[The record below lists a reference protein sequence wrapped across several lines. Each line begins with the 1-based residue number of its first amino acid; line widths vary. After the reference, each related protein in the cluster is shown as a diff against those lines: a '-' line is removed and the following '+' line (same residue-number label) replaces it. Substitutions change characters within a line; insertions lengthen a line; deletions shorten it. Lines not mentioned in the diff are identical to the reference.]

1 MRRRRADSVFD
12 DARISSPKRPSAKW
26 PAIMAS
32 LALAALC
39 LWVGCSRVADVFGAY
54 REFDSSSSPYATA
67 ADFTKYVMKLCNAAV
82 LRTEPI
88 VKLPGHLQTPW
99 KLNIVTTVF
108 WIGEPAGPNN
118 PVSNV
123 RSSWDVNWTA
133 NYGGY
138 DPPETLNRRDYIPV
152 AFVPRQNP
160 FYVALPYNDMSNG
173 EFKPEVPLIIPWFTQ
188 AHAAPGQSLCKDH
201 WLAIR
206 KGNRICY
213 AQWEDC
219 GPFRTDN
226 FQYVFG
232 DERPE
237 PNANGGAGLDVS
249 PAVRDYL
256 GLAPTDV
263 TDWQFVEVRDVPPG
277 PWRRYGD
284 NNHFVLSTRQS
295 EQRVAVAGSG
305 AAKSTTEPKVI
316 RGESAAAEPSA
327 TPAGANITATAR

>member
-1 MRRRRADSVFD
+1 MRRRRAACVFD
-12 DARISSPKRPSAKW
+12 DARISSVKRPPAKW
-26 PAIMAS
+26 PAIMAI
-32 LALAALC
+32 LPLAALC
-39 LWVGCSRVADVFGAY
+39 LWAGCSRVADFFGAY
-54 REFDSSSSPYATA
+54 RQFDSSSSPYATA

-88 VKLPGHLQTPW
+88 VKLPRQLQTPW

-160 FYVALPYNDMSNG
+160 FYVALPYNDVSNG

-188 AHAAPGQSLCKDH
+188 AHASPGQSLCKDH
-201 WLAIR
+201 WVAIR
-206 KGNRICY
+206 KGNRICF

-232 DERPE
+232 NERPE

-256 GLAPTDV
+256 GLQSTDV
-263 TDWQFVEVRDVPPG
+263 TDWRFVEARDVPHG
-277 PWRRYGD
+277 PWRSYRVYNPFVSPAHQSQGQLTKEQASGSDGRRANMVRGD
-284 NNHFVLSTRQS
+284 
-295 EQRVAVAGSG
+295 
-305 AAKSTTEPKVI
+305 
-316 RGESAAAEPSA
+316 
-327 TPAGANITATAR
+327 

>member
-1 MRRRRADSVFD
+1 MRRRRAGCVFD
-12 DARISSPKRPSAKW
+12 DARISSLKRPPAKW
-26 PAIMAS
+26 PAIMAI

-39 LWVGCSRVADVFGAY
+39 LWVGCSRAANAFGTY
-54 REFDSSSSPYATA
+54 RQFDSSSSPYAAA

-82 LRTEPI
+82 LEAEPMAT
-88 VKLPGHLQTPW
+88 PRGHFQTSW
-99 KLNIVTTVF
+99 KLDIVTTVF

-138 DPPETLNRRDYIPV
+138 DPPETSNRRDYIPV

-173 EFKPEVPLIIPWFTQ
+173 EFKPEVPLIIPWFRQ
-188 AHAAPGQSLCKDH
+188 ARAAPGQSLCKGH
-201 WLAIR
+201 WVAIR

-232 DERPE
+232 NERPE

-256 GLAPTDV
+256 GLQSTDV
-263 TDWQFVEVRDVPPG
+263 TDWRFVEARDVPHG
-277 PWRRYGD
+277 PWRSYGV
-284 NNHFVLSTRQS
+284 NNPFVNPAHQS
-295 EQRVAVAGSG
+295 QGQLTKEQAFSSDGLRANMV
-305 AAKSTTEPKVI
+305 
-316 RGESAAAEPSA
+316 RGD
-327 TPAGANITATAR
+327 

>member
-1 MRRRRADSVFD
+1 M
-12 DARISSPKRPSAKW
+12 
-26 PAIMAS
+26 AI

-39 LWVGCSRVADVFGAY
+39 LWVGWSRFADVFGTY
-54 REFDSSSSPYATA
+54 RQFDSSSSPYATA
-67 ADFTKYVMKLCNAAV
+67 ADFTKYVMKLGDAAV
-82 LRTEPI
+82 LKAEPM
-88 VKLPGHLQTPW
+88 VKLPGLQTPW
-99 KLNIVTTVF
+99 KVNIVTTVF

-138 DPPETLNRRDYIPV
+138 DPPETSNRRDYIPV

-173 EFKPEVPLIIPWFTQ
+173 EFKPEAPLIIPWFTQ

-201 WLAIR
+201 WIAIR

-232 DERPE
+232 NERPE
-237 PNANGGAGLDVS
+237 PNVNGGAGLDVS

-256 GLAPTDV
+256 GLQSTDV
-263 TDWQFVEVRDVPPG
+263 TDWQFVEVRDVPKG
-277 PWRRYGD
+277 PWQSYGD
-284 NNHFVLSTRQS
+284 NNHFVLARRQS
-295 EQRVAVAGSG
+295 EPRVAVAGSG
-305 AAKSTTEPKVI
+305 AAKSTTESKAIPG
-316 RGESAAAEPSA
+316 RSAAADSSA
-327 TPAGANITATAR
+327 TPADANITATRR

>member
-1 MRRRRADSVFD
+1 M
-12 DARISSPKRPSAKW
+12 
-26 PAIMAS
+26 AI

-39 LWVGCSRVADVFGAY
+39 LWVGCSRAANAFGTY
-54 REFDSSSSPYATA
+54 RQFDSSSSPYAAA

-82 LRTEPI
+82 LEAEPMAT
-88 VKLPGHLQTPW
+88 PRGHLQTPW
-99 KLNIVTTVF
+99 KLDIVTTVF

-138 DPPETLNRRDYIPV
+138 DPPETSNRRDYIPV

-173 EFKPEVPLIIPWFTQ
+173 EFKPEVPLIIPWFRQ
-188 AHAAPGQSLCKDH
+188 ARAAPGQSLCKGH
-201 WLAIR
+201 WVAIR

-232 DERPE
+232 NERPE

-256 GLAPTDV
+256 GLQSTDV
-263 TDWQFVEVRDVPPG
+263 TDWRFVEARDVPHG
-277 PWRRYGD
+277 PWRSYGV
-284 NNHFVLSTRQS
+284 NNPFVNPAHQS
-295 EQRVAVAGSG
+295 QGQLTKEQAFSSDGLRANMV
-305 AAKSTTEPKVI
+305 
-316 RGESAAAEPSA
+316 RGD
-327 TPAGANITATAR
+327 

>member
-1 MRRRRADSVFD
+1 
-12 DARISSPKRPSAKW
+12 
-26 PAIMAS
+26 MAS

-39 LWVGCSRVADVFGAY
+39 LWVGCSRVADVFGTY
-54 REFDSSSSPYATA
+54 RQFDSSSSPYATA

-82 LRTEPI
+82 LRSEPI
-88 VKLPGHLQTPW
+88 VKLPGHLQTRW

-123 RSSWDVNWTA
+123 RSSWDVNWTT

-232 DERPE
+232 NERPE

-277 PWRRYGD
+277 PWRSYGD
-284 NNHFVLSTRQS
+284 NNHFVLSRRQS

-305 AAKSTTEPKVI
+305 AAKSTTEPKAI
-316 RGESAAAEPSA
+316 PGESAATEPSA
-327 TPAGANITATAR
+327 TPADVNITATAR

>member
-1 MRRRRADSVFD
+1 M
-12 DARISSPKRPSAKW
+12 
-26 PAIMAS
+26 AI

-39 LWVGCSRVADVFGAY
+39 LWVGCSRVADVSGID
-54 REFDSSSSPYATA
+54 RQFDSSSSPYAAA

-82 LRTEPI
+82 LKAEPT

-99 KLNIVTTVF
+99 KLDIVTTVF

-138 DPPETLNRRDYIPV
+138 DPPETSNRRDYIPV

-160 FYVALPYNDMSNG
+160 FYVALPYNDISDG
-173 EFKPEVPLIIPWFTQ
+173 EFKPEVPLIIPWFRETR
-188 AHAAPGQSLCKDH
+188 AAPGRSLCKDH
-201 WLAIR
+201 WIAIR
-206 KGNRICY
+206 NGNRTCY

-232 DERPE
+232 NERPE

-256 GLAPTDV
+256 GLQSTDV
-263 TDWQFVEVRDVPPG
+263 TDWRFVEARDVPHG
-277 PWRRYGD
+277 PWRSYGV
-284 NNHFVLSTRQS
+284 NNPFVSPANQS
-295 EQRVAVAGSG
+295 QGQLIKEQASG
-305 AAKSTTEPKVI
+305 NDGRRANMV
-316 RGESAAAEPSA
+316 RGD
-327 TPAGANITATAR
+327 